1 MLWTEAPLVR
11 EEPDYDA
18 ATRPAGSSA
27 TCVEGGGHSTRQGKS
42 EDAQTGSGEG
52 KDPEVMAEV
61 RQGWWDRGDSEG
73 HITSCIS
80 K

>member
-1 MLWTEAPLVR
+1 MR

-61 RQGWWDRGDSEG
+61 RQG
-73 HITSCIS
+73 
-80 K
+80 